1 MRSSQ
6 TTPAIV
12 LRARPYGESDKIVSF
27 LTEDF
32 GKLTGIAK
40 GALRSRR
47 RFMNSLEPFSLVRLH
62 FQERAHSNL
71 AFIAGADLLFGLRR
85 LASSLERISYAS
97 YLVEITD
104 GMISEREENSAVF
117 QHLRNGLRYLEE
129 SGSSLRFL
137 THYELKLLHLAGYR
151 PALDVCKRC
160 GQARYDAQLSQW
172 HFSPPDGGVL
182 CDSCSRM
189 RREVL
194 PLGHLAADTLSKLQM
209 DASDDLGSRVL
220 LPSSVIREMRRVLL
234 HFIQYQIDR
243 EIKSA
248 AFLSQFS
255 ALEKAST

>member
-47 RFMNSLEPFSLVRLH
+47 RFVNSLEPFSLVTLS
-62 FQERAHSNL
+62 FQDRAHGNL
-71 AFIAGADLLFGLRR
+71 AFLIGADLLFGLRQ
-85 LASSLERISYAS
+85 LASSLERISYAA

-104 GMISEREENSAVF
+104 GLISEREENLAVF
-117 QHLRNGLRYLEE
+117 QHLREGLQYLDEI
-129 SGSSLRFL
+129 GSSLRFL
-137 THYELKLLHLAGYR
+137 TYYELKLLHLAGYR
-151 PALDVCKRC
+151 PALDVCQRC
-160 GQARYDAQLSQW
+160 GQARSQAGLGQW
-172 HFSPPDGGVL
+172 HFSPADGGVL
-182 CDSCSRM
+182 CDSCSRQ

-194 PLGHLAADTLSKLQM
+194 PLGHLAANMLSTLQTDSHN
-209 DASDDLGSRVL
+209 LGNRVL
-220 LPSSVIREMRRVLL
+220 LPASVIREMRSVLL
-234 HFIQYQIDR
+234 CFIQYQMDR

-248 AFLSQFS
+248 AFLNQFS
-255 ALEKAST
+255 ALENP